1 MPPLVTGSIV
11 SAVELHVLNGE
22 RHLVKKTMKFAG
34 VQVYKIQVQANPH
47 STIPLFTLILRPI
60 NNKIAAKLFL
70 F

>member
-60 NNKIAAKLFL
+60 SRNFTNKHLR
-70 F
+70 